1 MILYSAPVSEE
12 NLMVLPERVLLIWLK
27 KKVYTV
33 EVRPVL
39 VSELVEAS
47 KMVTLKEIFG
57 AGTAAV
63 VNPIIGFSYQEV
75 YYELPKTENSYAVQ
89 LKDKLTNIQH
99 KLAEDTFMDRKV

>member
-1 MILYSAPVSEE
+1 
-12 NLMVLPERVLLIWLK
+12 MVLPERVLLIWLK

-47 KMVTLKEIFG
+47 KNGTLKEIFG

-63 VNPIIGFSYQEV
+63 VNPLLDSHIKMFIMNYQ
-75 YYELPKTENSYAVQ
+75 N
-89 LKDKLTNIQH
+89 
-99 KLAEDTFMDRKV
+99 